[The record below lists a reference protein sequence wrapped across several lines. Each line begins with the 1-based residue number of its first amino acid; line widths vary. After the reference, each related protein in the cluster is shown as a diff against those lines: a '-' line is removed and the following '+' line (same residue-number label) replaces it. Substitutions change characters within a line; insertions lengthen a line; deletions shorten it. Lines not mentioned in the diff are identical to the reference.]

1 MKIGIEAQRIFR
13 KKKHGMDMV
22 ALELIR
28 HLQLVDKENEYFVF
42 VKPDEDHTVIQETA
56 NFRIIEI
63 AGGPYPYW
71 EQVLLPRAAKKYG
84 CELLHCTSNTAPLFS
99 SIPLVLT
106 LHDIIFMES
115 SVWQLLRGAGSRYQK
130 FGNIYRHLIVP
141 RLIRKCKKIITV
153 SNYEKERI
161 AAFFDIHDEEKLLT
175 VYNGVSDYFQ
185 PVTDPALLQRVK
197 EQYHLPDRYFFFL
210 GNTHPKKNTIGVLKA
225 YADYCKREGNGV
237 QLVMIDYDQT
247 ELARLLDS
255 IEAPELINQIHLTG
269 YVNNKDLPAIYSQC
283 ELFLYPS
290 LRESFGIPI
299 IEAMA
304 CGAPV
309 ITSNT
314 SSMPEVAG
322 AAALLVDPFNP
333 ASITGA
339 MQAISSSK
347 TKSQQMI
354 EAGLVQAR
362 IFSWS
367 GMAAAVLTQYIKTN
381 KQHHYKLKLSV

>member
-153 SNYEKERI
+153 STYEKERI
-161 AAFFDIHDEEKLLT
+161 AAFFDIHDEEK
-175 VYNGVSDYFQ
+175 
-185 PVTDPALLQRVK
+185 
-197 EQYHLPDRYFFFL
+197 
-210 GNTHPKKNTIGVLKA
+210 TIGVLKA

-322 AAALLVDPFNP
+322 AAALLIDPFNP

>member
-28 HLQLVDKENEYFVF
+28 HLQLIDKENEYFIF
-42 VKPDEDHTVIQETA
+42 VKPDEDRNVIQETQ

-84 CELLHCTSNTAPLFS
+84 CEMLHCTSNTAPLFC

-115 SVWQLLRGAGSRYQK
+115 SVWQLLRGEGSRYQK
-130 FGNIYRHLIVP
+130 FGNIYRHLLIP
-141 RLIRKCKKIITV
+141 RLIRKCKKTITV
-153 SNYEKERI
+153 SNFEKERLDS
-161 AAFFDIHDEEKLLT
+161 FVGIHDEEKLMT

-185 PVTDPALLQRVK
+185 PVTDPAILERVRQ
-197 EQYHLPDRYFFFL
+197 QYQLPERYFFFL

-225 YADYCKREGNGV
+225 YADYCRREGNAV
-237 QLVMIDYDQT
+237 KLVMIDYDQA

-255 IEAPELINQIHLTG
+255 IGTPDLISQVKLTG
-269 YVNNKDLPAIYSQC
+269 YVNNRDLPAIYSQC

-322 AAALLVDPFNP
+322 AAAVLVDPFNP

-339 MQAISSSK
+339 MQSISSSK
-347 TKSQQMI
+347 TKSEQMK
-354 EAGLVQAR
+354 EAGLAQAR
-362 IFSWS
+362 AFSWS
-367 GMAAAVLTQYIKTN
+367 GMAARVLEQYIKTN
-381 KQHHYKLKLSV
+381 KQHQYKLKLSV

>member
-1 MKIGIEAQRIFR
+1 
-13 KKKHGMDMV
+13 MDMV

-28 HLQLVDKENEYFVF
+28 HLQLIDQENEYFIF

-63 AGGPYPYW
+63 PGGPYPYW
-71 EQVLLPRAAKKYG
+71 EQVLLPRAAKKCG
-84 CELLHCTSNTAPLFS
+84 CEILHCTSNTAPLFC

-130 FGNIYRHLIVP
+130 FGNVYRHLIVP

-153 SNYEKERI
+153 SNYEKDRI
-161 AAFFDIHDEEKLLT
+161 AAFFNIHDNDKLLT
-175 VYNGVSDYFQ
+175 VYNGVSEYFQ
-185 PVTDPALLQRVK
+185 PVTDNTTLQRVREK
-197 EQYHLPDRYFFFL
+197 YHLPERYFFFL

-225 YADYCKREGNGV
+225 YAEYCRREGKGIK
-237 QLVMIDYDQT
+237 LVMIDYDQT

-255 IEAPELINQIHLTG
+255 IGAPELISQISLTG
-269 YVNNKDLPAIYSQC
+269 YVNNRDLPAIYSQC

-322 AAALLVDPFNP
+322 AAAVLIDPFDP
-333 ASITGA
+333 LSINGA

-347 TKSQQMI
+347 TKSQQMKQ
-354 EAGLVQAR
+354 AGLSQAR
-362 IFSWS
+362 LFSWS
-367 GMAAAVLTQYIKTN
+367 GMAAAVLEQYKKTN